1 MREATIA
8 RRALFFMSI
17 FISWAQGA
25 AAYPLTATSST
36 NTLDGDN
43 HLVESGDFN
52 QDGKQ
57 DVVVSTGA
65 IDGGFYFLAGNGDGT
80 FQPATFFGTK
90 GYSVGIDVAD
100 MDGAN
105 GLDVVVAST
114 ASQSV
119 SVYFND
125 GTGNF
130 SAPDIYGAPGVGGS
144 KILSSRLVIDEFD
157 GQPGLDVAVTL
168 TTADKYAVFVNDG
181 TGQLS
186 LLNTFSTEK
195 EPIDIKSL
203 DFDNDGDM
211 DVVYSNYSSGSVG
224 VDLNDGAG
232 NFTNAAY
239 RVSPG
244 GASPVDLTVGD
255 YNKDGFV
262 DFVVSQYNDNMVSL
276 FYNNGSL
283 GFTATDYTGVT
294 NPGQLD
300 TADVNNDTF
309 LDVLVA
315 DNTLGG
321 DAAILLNDGTG
332 VFVAPAMYT
341 NAITNGFG
349 AKLVDLNA
357 DCYLDAV
364 TGEHGFAL
372 DSFLATPS
380 AALSVTGASVCAT
393 TTATLATTEGTSA
406 TTNTIEL
413 VGTPTQDVT
422 ITCSLASS
430 VEASTT
436 PNPLVFTVLTTDPNA
451 PQTVSVTAI
460 DDTDVEAVDTTT
472 LVCTTASAD
481 ANYNNLSLSL
491 NVTIADNDKITIPP
505 IEEPVCKPA
514 KIGNEI
520 FNDTNCN
527 GKNESTEKGFGGVKV
542 ELRDEH
548 GHEVDQDT
556 TKSNGEYS
564 LYAPEPGRY
573 QVVVKQEDVDMYLQT
588 AEPGNSDTLNNTTW
602 VDVEECGE
610 KITNLDFGYSAKEC
624 HLAVSGYDA
633 MCVWKR

>member
-1 MREATIA
+1 MA
-8 RRALFFMSI
+8 I
-17 FISWAQGA
+17 FIFWAQEA
-25 AAYPLTATSST
+25 SAYPLAAAASSST
-36 NTLDGDN
+36 TDGDN

-52 QDGKQ
+52 QDGNQ
-57 DVVVSTGA
+57 DVVVSTGGL
-65 IDGGFYFLAGNGDGT
+65 DGGFYFLAGNGDGT
-80 FQPATFFGTK
+80 FQPSAFFGTK

-105 GLDVVVAST
+105 GPDVVVAST
-114 ASQSV
+114 ASQSI

-130 SAPDIYGAPGVGGS
+130 SAPDIYSAPGVGGS
-144 KILSSRLVIDEFD
+144 KIRSSRLVIDEFD

-181 TGQLS
+181 TGILTLS
-186 LLNTFSTEK
+186 NTFSTEK
-195 EPIDIKSL
+195 QPIDIKSA
-203 DFDNDGDM
+203 DFDNDGDK
-211 DVVYSNYSSGSVG
+211 DLVYANFASGTVG
-224 VDLNDGAG
+224 VDINDGAG
-232 NFTNAAY
+232 NFTNVAY
-239 RVSPG
+239 FTSLTGVSPT
-244 GASPVDLTVGD
+244 DLTVGD
-255 YNKDGFV
+255 YDKDGFV
-262 DFVVSQYNDNMVSL
+262 DFTVSQYNDSMISSFRNDGV
-276 FYNNGSL
+276 L
-283 GFTATDYTGVT
+283 GFTATEYAGVL

-309 LDVLVA
+309 LDILVA
-315 DNTLGG
+315 DSTLGG
-321 DAAILLNDGTG
+321 DAAILLNDGAG
-332 VFVAPAMYT
+332 ALMAPATYT
-341 NAITNGFG
+341 NTISNGFG
-349 AKLVDLNA
+349 AKFVDLNA

-364 TGEHGFAL
+364 TGEHGFLL

-406 TTNTIEL
+406 ATNTIEL
-413 VGTPTQDVT
+413 VGTPTADVT
-422 ITCSLASS
+422 ITCALTSS
-430 VEASTT
+430 VEVTTT
-436 PNPLVFTVLTTDPNA
+436 PSPLVFTVLASDPNA
-451 PQTVSVTAI
+451 PQTVTVTAI
-460 DDTDVEAVDTTT
+460 DDTDVEALDTTT
-472 LVCTTASAD
+472 LMCTTTSAD
-481 ANYNNLSLSL
+481 TAYEGLSLSM
-491 NVTIADNDKITIPP
+491 NVTIADNDKVVTTP
-505 IEEPVCKPA
+505 IDPVCKPA
-514 KIGNEI
+514 KLGNEI
-520 FNDTNCN
+520 YNDLNCN

-588 AEPGNSDTLNNTTW
+588 AEPGNDAELNNTTW
-602 VDVEECGE
+602 VEVEECGE